1 MNHKY
6 DDIINLKRPRT
17 STHPRMSQL
26 ARAAQFSPFAAL
38 KGYEEA
44 VAEKARLTQKRPVLS
59 EETKQEIN
67 YLLVESLAMHQRLT
81 ITYFE
86 ADPLKKGGRLISITG
101 QVKKYDDYHQLI
113 TVNHDIINI
122 DDIIHVILAD

>member
-1 MNHKY
+1 
-6 DDIINLKRPRT
+6 
-17 STHPRMSQL
+17 MSQL

-59 EETKQEIN
+59 EEAKQEIN
-67 YLLVESLAMHQRLT
+67 YLLVKSLAMHQRLT

-86 ADPLKKGGRLISITG
+86 PDPLKEGGRLISVTG
-101 QVKKYDDYHQLI
+101 EIKKYDDYHQLI

-122 DDIIHVILAD
+122 DDIIHVILADEPSKT